1 MDIET
6 EVAHRGHHEV
16 VDTLI
21 VQPRRSDGFGVER
34 RFAVNHPQIAP
45 YERHGKPQLIAEPL
59 ARESVTQRQL
69 LQADIRRRIEII
81 LRQTRLRADRLI
93 PFLGIDHLTAV
104 DQNTARIARR
114 GRSLRDAV
122 QVEVGLRRRIADTA
136 QTGRKQH
143 AEVNTLIAEVI
154 APCEVVVRENRSEID
169 VLAFVGH
176 QQVAVLVHLDITVVV
191 EAKVG
196 RRVKVA
202 QRTAFLEDVLRLTQ
216 PLDVQL
222 GKIQRF
228 ARNRVHGI
236 GCQFDDLVLVP

>member
-1 MDIET
+1 M
-6 EVAHRGHHEV
+6 
-16 VDTLI
+16 
-21 VQPRRSDGFGVER
+21 
-34 RFAVNHPQIAP
+34 
-45 YERHGKPQLIAEPL
+45 
-59 ARESVTQRQL
+59 
-69 LQADIRRRIEII
+69 
-81 LRQTRLRADRLI
+81 
-93 PFLGIDHLTAV
+93 
-104 DQNTARIARR
+104 
-114 GRSLRDAV
+114 
-122 QVEVGLRRRIADTA
+122 
-136 QTGRKQH
+136 
-143 AEVNTLIAEVI
+143 
-154 APCEVVVRENRSEID
+154 VRENRSEID